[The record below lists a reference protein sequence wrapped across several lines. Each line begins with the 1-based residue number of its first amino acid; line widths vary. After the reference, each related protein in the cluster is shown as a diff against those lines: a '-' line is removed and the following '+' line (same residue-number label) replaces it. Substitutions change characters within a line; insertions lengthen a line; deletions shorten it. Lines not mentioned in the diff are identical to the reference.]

1 MLAKCAAE
9 QFVLYFQ
16 CNTVYG
22 PVLFSYRDV
31 LHCFYLTTLNL
42 LSWLMDTVKTAD
54 GRDFFLSTEAQHM
67 LTLLC
72 CYWNHSS

>member
-31 LHCFYLTTLNL
+31 LHCFYLTTLNVL
-42 LSWLMDTVKTAD
+42 PWLMDTVKTAD
-54 GRDFFLSTEAQHM
+54 GRDFK
-67 LTLLC
+67 
-72 CYWNHSS
+72 Y